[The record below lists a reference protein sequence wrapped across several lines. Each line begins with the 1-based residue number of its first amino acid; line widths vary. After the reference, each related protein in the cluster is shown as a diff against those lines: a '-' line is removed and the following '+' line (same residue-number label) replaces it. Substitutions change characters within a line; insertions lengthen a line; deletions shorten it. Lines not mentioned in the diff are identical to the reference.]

1 MTAHRVSDRVDN
13 SRDGI
18 LPIDT
23 RRRFLEECAGGIG
36 LAALWHL
43 MAGEGR
49 AAGPLPAVNPMAP
62 RAPHF
67 APTARN
73 VIFFFMAGAPSQ
85 LDLFDPKP
93 AMRKWQGRGLPASMQ
108 DDLVDNFKKIAK
120 IWASPRQFKPYGQS
134 GIEFSDFV
142 PHMGTC
148 ADDICMVRSMYT
160 DVTNHHPGQLLM
172 NCGVPMF
179 GRPSMGSWVT
189 YGLGSESA
197 NLPGYVVLTSKSGK
211 TGIAGGASNWSSGFL
226 PSTYRGVTFRS
237 SGDAVLH
244 LSSPGGVS
252 RRTQRARLDAL
263 RDLNRKRRLKTGD
276 VEIDSRI
283 ASYELAFR
291 MQAAVPELQDFSN
304 EPQYIR
310 RMYGVDD
317 EKTRAFGANCL
328 LARRMVERG
337 VRFVQIYHSTW
348 DDHKDLIKNHTKNC
362 EITDR
367 PTAALLKDLKQR
379 GLLDSTLV
387 VWGAEFGR
395 SPMNEVRLASPD
407 PGREGRD
414 HHALA
419 FTTWLAGGGVKP
431 GQVVGKTDDIGFNVV
446 EDKMH
451 VHDLQATILHCLGL
465 DHTSLTYRH
474 QSRDFRLTDIGGQ
487 VAKKLLA

>member
-1 MTAHRVSDRVDN
+1 MDN
-13 SRDGI
+13 PRLIDHDET
-18 LPIDT
+18 LPIHT
-23 RRRFLEECAGGIG
+23 RRRFLEEGAGGIG
-36 LAALWHL
+36 LVALWHL

-49 AAGPLPAVNPMAP
+49 AADPLPGVNPMAP

-67 APTARN
+67 APKARN

-93 AMRKWQGRGLPASMQ
+93 AMQKWQGQGLPESMQ

-120 IWASPRQFKPYGQS
+120 IWASPRKFKPYGQS

-148 ADDICMVRSMYT
+148 ADDICMVRSMHT

-197 NLPGYVVLTSKSGK
+197 NLPGYVVLTSNSG
-211 TGIAGGASNWSSGFL
+211 TGIEGGTSNWSSGFL

-244 LSSPGGVS
+244 LSNPGGVS
-252 RRTQRARLDAL
+252 RRTQRARLDVL

-276 VEIDSRI
+276 GEIASRI

-304 EPQYIR
+304 EPPYIR

-348 DDHKDLIKNHTKNC
+348 DDHKDLIKNHTRNC
-362 EITDR
+362 EIIDR

-465 DHTSLTYRH
+465 DHTRLTYRH
-474 QSRDFRLTDIGGQ
+474 QGRDFRLTDIGGN
-487 VAKKLLA
+487 VVRKLLA